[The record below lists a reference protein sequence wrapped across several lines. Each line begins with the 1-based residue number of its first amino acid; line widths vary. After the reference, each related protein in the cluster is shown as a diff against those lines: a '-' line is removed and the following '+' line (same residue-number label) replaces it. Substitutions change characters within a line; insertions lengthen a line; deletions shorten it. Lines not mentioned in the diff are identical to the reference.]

1 MKAGKDGTALSLI
14 LAHGLSSSSPTYPR
28 PASPSPAPTVQTTQ
42 GKHQQGLAKTYI
54 RAYFVLLSIT
64 RAIKALVW
72 FKQFYLALTTLLG
85 TYIQFSFHFPITSK
99 SLSFFFLLPGTACHA
114 QVNKHK
120 LHFLTSC
127 KTLVLTSTHCIS
139 DLIPTYVHQDVTGR
153 FRTKLIFLSSVNALS
168 VLGLHWTHNIGS
180 ISTFSQHFPWLYLIP
195 YMWKD

>member
-1 MKAGKDGTALSLI
+1 MSHQGSGV
-14 LAHGLSSSSPTYPR
+14 
-28 PASPSPAPTVQTTQ
+28 VQT
-42 GKHQQGLAKTYI
+42 I
-54 RAYFVLLSIT
+54 LSGPDNPLRDIYP
-64 RAIKALVW
+64 IFIPLPYHLQISV
-72 FKQFYLALTTLLG
+72 FL
-85 TYIQFSFHFPITSK
+85 FSS
-99 SLSFFFLLPGTACHA
+99 PGTACHA